1 MNKLKIVGIVAV
13 LLLLACL
20 VGPAQAGAKFSAP
33 AEEWNRTFG
42 GSSSDR
48 GYSVAQT
55 SDGGYIITGE
65 TYSYGAGEQDVWLI
79 KTDPKG
85 NKEWDKTFGGSDN
98 DRAYSVAQTPDGGY
112 VLVGQTSVAG
122 YADVWLIKTDSE
134 GNKEWDK
141 TFGGKYTDYG
151 CSVAQTSDMGYI
163 ITGLTDSYSVGMRVW
178 LIKTDSKGNEEWNKT
193 FFDSSCGYSVIQT
206 SDEGYVIVGETYWKS
221 YANDIW
227 LIKTDSKGNEEWNKT
242 FGGSDDDGGFSVT
255 QTSDGGYIITGY
267 TCSYG
272 AGGNEHG
279 WSIGAYGAG
288 RGDVWLIKTDSK
300 GNKEWDKTFGGSGDD
315 VGFSVTQTSD
325 RGYIITGYTCSYG
338 AGDVWL
344 IKTDSEGNKIW
355 DKTFGG
361 SAFDSGYSVTQT
373 SDGGYIIT
381 GETNS
386 YGGCNIYLVKVE
398 AGPKPKIQITN
409 LFETE
414 NSLNQEIVGKV
425 FNYEAPSLDV
435 HVNGELQKIE
445 LRNGQFDEI
454 IKLKEGKNKIEFVID
469 GEVYKTINISTVE
482 FEIPKETYSFTNSEF
497 TEEYALTYDQ
507 FNNLLRS
514 YLAGVSAIKA
524 NIIAPFVFVSTE
536 KGNCYGMS
544 STAILYHEG
553 MKKPVDKDVYEMNM
567 SEAAPNIHGFQVG
580 QVDHLLTYYVNYLLE
595 PDEKISYDCIVES
608 IEKEHKPVVL
618 TTWLKV
624 HDGLEALYDALTGKY
639 QSHAVV
645 AYKTYEFD
653 GKKHVV
659 VYENNGKYPEVK
671 DCTGNAI
678 FDFSKKY
685 AFTYRS
691 EPVDSIHEVP
701 YAFYPTVGTNTV
713 INTIVDN
720 FLHELIK
727 LLHSHGLKLI
737 SVSCPVNVSL
747 TDESGRVIADDGTNQ
762 IPNAKVIATDDVKL
776 FFVPEDLT
784 YSVNIDAYEEG
795 NFTLTQFSSIG
806 DKRANATEFNSSV
819 TPETKASIL
828 ISPEKVSEMKID
840 YDGNGMIDEEK
851 KPVKEIIEVA
861 IKKPTGEEKGI
872 LGFEAMSAVAGLL
885 TVAYVLRRRNK

>member
-33 AEEWNRTFG
+33 AEGWNRTFG

-79 KTDPKG
+79 KTDPK
-85 NKEWDKTFGGSDN
+85 
-98 DRAYSVAQTPDGGY
+98 
-112 VLVGQTSVAG
+112 
-122 YADVWLIKTDSE
+122 

-242 FGGSDDDGGFSVT
+242 FGGSDDDG
-255 QTSDGGYIITGY
+255 
-267 TCSYG
+267 
-272 AGGNEHG
+272 
-279 WSIGAYGAG
+279 
-288 RGDVWLIKTDSK
+288 
-300 GNKEWDKTFGGSGDD
+300 
-315 VGFSVTQTSD
+315 GFSVTQTSD

-469 GEVYKTINISTVE
+469 EEVYKTINISTVE
-482 FEIPKETYSFTNSEF
+482 FDIPKETYSFTNSEF
-497 TEEYALTYDQ
+497 KNKYGLTYVQYRD
-507 FNNLLRS
+507 LL
-514 YLAGVSAIKA
+514 
-524 NIIAPFVFVSTE
+524 
-536 KGNCYGMS
+536 
-544 STAILYHEG
+544 
-553 MKKPVDKDVYEMNM
+553 
-567 SEAAPNIHGFQVG
+567 Q
-580 QVDHLLTYYVNYLLE
+580 NYL
-595 PDEKISYDCIVES
+595 
-608 IEKEHKPVVL
+608 
-618 TTWLKV
+618 
-624 HDGLEALYDALTGKY
+624 
-639 QSHAVV
+639 
-645 AYKTYEFD
+645 
-653 GKKHVV
+653 
-659 VYENNGKYPEVK
+659 
-671 DCTGNAI
+671 
-678 FDFSKKY
+678 
-685 AFTYRS
+685 
-691 EPVDSIHEVP
+691 
-701 YAFYPTVGTNTV
+701 
-713 INTIVDN
+713 
-720 FLHELIK
+720 
-727 LLHSHGLKLI
+727 
-737 SVSCPVNVSL
+737 
-747 TDESGRVIADDGTNQ
+747 DGTPIIVTNL
-762 IPNAKVIATDDVKL
+762 IA
-776 FFVPEDLT
+776 DLT
-784 YSVNIDAYEEG
+784 YSPKMA
-795 NFTLTQFSSIG
+795 FC
-806 DKRANATEFNSSV
+806 
-819 TPETKASIL
+819 
-828 ISPEKVSEMKID
+828 
-840 YDGNGMIDEEK
+840 
-851 KPVKEIIEVA
+851 
-861 IKKPTGEEKGI
+861 
-872 LGFEAMSAVAGLL
+872 
-885 TVAYVLRRRNK
+885 